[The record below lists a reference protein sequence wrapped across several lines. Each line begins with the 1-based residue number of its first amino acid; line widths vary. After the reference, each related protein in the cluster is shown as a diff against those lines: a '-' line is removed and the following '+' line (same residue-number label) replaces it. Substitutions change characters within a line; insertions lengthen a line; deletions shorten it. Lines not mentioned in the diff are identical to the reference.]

1 LVVRL
6 GPLHLLRLLRPLR
19 PDQGQVLGPA
29 AGMEGLHAPQSQIW
43 PTLAGRGT

>member
-1 LVVRL
+1 LVLRR
-6 GPLHLLRLLRPLR
+6 GTLHLLRLLRPLR

-29 AGMEGLHAPQSQIW
+29 AGVEALHVPQSQIW